1 VINRKNPNNKQKKG
15 DNIMKKSIKNMFFI
29 VFFLVV
35 TQGIKANIFASFV
48 EITYTGSFPA
58 TITYI
63 LNQDATTV
71 QILVKSYPGGAT
83 VKTIDV
89 ASGATGA
96 IQGFNDVAWD
106 GSLDAGGTATSGVYL
121 VTINASDG
129 TGSNGW
135 ELLSYDTGP
144 DSWYWSSA
152 GVATNNNNPSP
163 YFGMVYVT
171 ERSGGTSG
179 NDGGSETIRGLYM
192 HYPDGQ
198 YYGFDQ
204 AVAYAPGNAGVDW
217 NALGANEGK
226 PTSVYVG
233 PDDRV
238 YVWSLANNGDATVT
252 GGVAVGDA
260 GWSLASIDTV
270 LSFYTLDNHST
281 ISRAIVVGEGADR
294 MLYTVEQVGSRYGS
308 DSEGPTDGDGFDI
321 AEVRS
326 YAIGTSTGVFTG
338 AHTVVI
344 DSLTLPRAFALE
356 MDASGYL
363 YIAQSQQDT
372 LAETE
377 LVYGLSKWDIS
388 GTTAVEMWHIGL
400 DDAPPHNDPTHM
412 ATASS
417 FTGIALD
424 ESNGRVYVARRQT
437 GGRPLHNVIG
447 YAMSD
452 GALLSGFSFAT
463 ALSIV
468 GTDTTNLSGGGGNNI
483 RDIFVDAAGNLVSVN
498 SSSEAL
504 RMHSPPDGANNFV
517 TYSPWA
523 VDVDNG
529 TVISTDLEDFVSTD
543 NSGVQMPQHYT
554 LSQNYPNPFNGT
566 TVIEYTLPIASNVT
580 LIIFDINGR
589 EVATLFDNRQDAGTY
604 HVIWNGV
611 DQHGR
616 SLASGI
622 YFYQITAPSSDRVTR
637 PFNLVRRMVY
647 LK

>member
-1 VINRKNPNNKQKKG
+1 
-15 DNIMKKSIKNMFFI
+15 MIKAIKHMFFI
-29 VFFLVV
+29 VFLLLGTYEV
-35 TQGIKANIFASFV
+35 KANVFASFV

-83 VKTIDV
+83 VKTIDL
-89 ASGATGA
+89 ASGVNGA
-96 IQGFNDVAWD
+96 NQGFNDVAWD

-129 TGSNGW
+129 TGSDGW
-135 ELLSYDTGP
+135 ELISYDTGP

-204 AVAYAPGNAGVDW
+204 AVAYAPGNAGIDW
-217 NALGANEGK
+217 DALGANEGK

-338 AHTVVI
+338 AHMVVI

>member
-1 VINRKNPNNKQKKG
+1 
-15 DNIMKKSIKNMFFI
+15 MIKAIKHMFFI
-29 VFFLVV
+29 VFLLLGTYEV
-35 TQGIKANIFASFV
+35 KANVFASFV

-63 LNQDATTV
+63 LNQEATTV
-71 QILVKSYPGGAT
+71 QVLVKSYPEGTT
-83 VKTIDV
+83 VKTIDL
-89 ASGATGA
+89 ASGVNGA
-96 IQGFNDVAWD
+96 NQGFNDVAWD

-179 NDGGSETIRGLYM
+179 NAGGSETIRGLYM

-204 AVAYAPGNAGVDW
+204 AVAYAPGNAGIDW
-217 NALGANEGK
+217 GALGANEGK

-238 YVWSLANNGDATVT
+238 YVWSLANNGDATLT

-604 HVIWNGV
+604 NVIWNGV

>member
-1 VINRKNPNNKQKKG
+1 
-15 DNIMKKSIKNMFFI
+15 MIKAIKHMFFI
-29 VFFLVV
+29 VFLLLGTYEV
-35 TQGIKANIFASFV
+35 KANVFASFV

-63 LNQDATTV
+63 LNQEATTV

-83 VKTIDV
+83 VKTIDL
-89 ASGATGA
+89 ASGVNGA
-96 IQGFNDVAWD
+96 NQGFNDVAWD

-144 DSWYWSSA
+144 DSWYWSSG

-204 AVAYAPGNAGVDW
+204 AVAYAPGNAGIDW
-217 NALGANEGK
+217 GALGANEGK

>member
-1 VINRKNPNNKQKKG
+1 
-15 DNIMKKSIKNMFFI
+15 MIKAIKHMFFI
-29 VFFLVV
+29 VFLLLGTYEV
-35 TQGIKANIFASFV
+35 KANVFASFV

-83 VKTIDV
+83 VKTIDL
-89 ASGATGA
+89 ASGANGA

-204 AVAYAPGNAGVDW
+204 AVAYAPGNAGIDW
-217 NALGANEGK
+217 GALGANEGK

-400 DDAPPHNDPTHM
+400 DDAPPHKEPTHM

>member
-1 VINRKNPNNKQKKG
+1 
-15 DNIMKKSIKNMFFI
+15 MIKAIKHMFFI
-29 VFFLVV
+29 VFLLLGTYEV
-35 TQGIKANIFASFV
+35 KANVFASFV

-83 VKTIDV
+83 VKTIDL
-89 ASGATGA
+89 ASGANGA

-204 AVAYAPGNAGVDW
+204 AVAYAPGNAGIDW
-217 NALGANEGK
+217 DALGANEGK

-238 YVWSLANNGDATVT
+238 YVWSLANNGDATLT

-338 AHTVVI
+338 AHMVVI

>member
-1 VINRKNPNNKQKKG
+1 
-15 DNIMKKSIKNMFFI
+15 
-29 VFFLVV
+29 
-35 TQGIKANIFASFV
+35 
-48 EITYTGSFPA
+48 
-58 TITYI
+58 
-63 LNQDATTV
+63 
-71 QILVKSYPGGAT
+71 
-83 VKTIDV
+83 
-89 ASGATGA
+89 
-96 IQGFNDVAWD
+96 
-106 GSLDAGGTATSGVYL
+106 
-121 VTINASDG
+121 
-129 TGSNGW
+129 
-135 ELLSYDTGP
+135 
-144 DSWYWSSA
+144 
-152 GVATNNNNPSP
+152 
-163 YFGMVYVT
+163 
-171 ERSGGTSG
+171 
-179 NDGGSETIRGLYM
+179 
-192 HYPDGQ
+192 
-198 YYGFDQ
+198 
-204 AVAYAPGNAGVDW
+204 
-217 NALGANEGK
+217 
-226 PTSVYVG
+226 
-233 PDDRV
+233 
-238 YVWSLANNGDATVT
+238 
-252 GGVAVGDA
+252 
-260 GWSLASIDTV
+260 
-270 LSFYTLDNHST
+270 
-281 ISRAIVVGEGADR
+281 
-294 MLYTVEQVGSRYGS
+294 
-308 DSEGPTDGDGFDI
+308 
-321 AEVRS
+321 
-326 YAIGTSTGVFTG
+326 
-338 AHTVVI
+338 
-344 DSLTLPRAFALE
+344 

>member
-1 VINRKNPNNKQKKG
+1 
-15 DNIMKKSIKNMFFI
+15 MKRTIKYMFFI
-29 VFFLVV
+29 VLLFLGSSVV
-35 TQGIKANIFASFV
+35 KANVFASLV
-48 EITYTGSFPA
+48 KITYTGTFPA
-58 TITYI
+58 SIEYF
-63 LNQDATTV
+63 LNQDATAV
-71 QILVKSYPGGAT
+71 QILIKAHPGGAT
-83 VKTIDV
+83 VKTIDL
-89 ASGATGA
+89 ASGASGTM
-96 IQGFNDVAWD
+96 QGFNDVAWD
-106 GSLDAGGTATSGVYL
+106 GSLSAGGTATSGVYV
-121 VTINASDG
+121 VTIDASDG
-129 TGSNGW
+129 TGSDGW
-135 ELLSYDTGP
+135 ERFSYDTGP
-144 DSWYWSSA
+144 DSWYWSSG
-152 GVATNNNNPSP
+152 GVATNNNQPSP
-163 YFGMVYVT
+163 SFGIVYVT

-179 NDGGSETIRGLYM
+179 NSGGILTNRGLYM
-192 HYPDGQ
+192 HYPDGR
-198 YYGFDQ
+198 YYGLSQ
-204 AVAYAPGNAGVDW
+204 ATAYAPGNAGIDW

-270 LSFYTLDNHST
+270 LSFYTLTNHST

-372 LAETE
+372 LAEADS
-377 LVYGLSKWDIS
+377 VFGLSKWDIS
-388 GTTAVEMWHIGL
+388 GTTPVEMWHIGL
-400 DDAPPHNDPTHM
+400 DDAPPHKEPTHM

-468 GTDTTNLSGGGGNNI
+468 GTDTTNLPGGGGNNI

-504 RMHSPPDGANNFV
+504 RMHSPPDGANSFL
-517 TYSPWA
+517 TLSPYA
-523 VDVDNG
+523 VDVTNS
-529 TVISTDLEDFVSTD
+529 TVITTPDSAFVSTD
-543 NSGVQMPQHYT
+543 ETEVQMPKHYSI
-554 LSQNYPNPFNGT
+554 SQNYPNPFNGF
-566 TVIEYTLPIASNVT
+566 TVIEYTLPIASNVK
-580 LIIFDINGR
+580 LSILDISGR
-589 EVATLFDNRQDAGTY
+589 EVATLVDNRQDAGTY
-604 HVIWNGV
+604 NVTWHGV
-611 DQHGR
+611 DQRGR

-622 YFYQITAPSSDRVTR
+622 YFYRITAPSSDRVSR
-637 PFNLVRRMVY
+637 PFNLVRRMIY

>member
-1 VINRKNPNNKQKKG
+1 
-15 DNIMKKSIKNMFFI
+15 MIKAIKHMFFI
-29 VFFLVV
+29 VFLLLGTYEV
-35 TQGIKANIFASFV
+35 KANVFASFV

-63 LNQDATTV
+63 LNQEATTV
-71 QILVKSYPGGAT
+71 QVLVKSYPEGTT
-83 VKTIDV
+83 VKTIDL
-89 ASGATGA
+89 ASGVNGA
-96 IQGFNDVAWD
+96 NQGFNDVAWD

-144 DSWYWSSA
+144 DSWYWSSG

-179 NDGGSETIRGLYM
+179 NAGGSETIRGLYM

-204 AVAYAPGNAGVDW
+204 AVAYAPGNAGIDW
-217 NALGANEGK
+217 GALGANEGK

-604 HVIWNGV
+604 NVIWNGV

>member
-1 VINRKNPNNKQKKG
+1 
-15 DNIMKKSIKNMFFI
+15 MKKSIKNMFFI

-89 ASGATGA
+89 ASGANGA
-96 IQGFNDVAWD
+96 IQGFNDVTWD

-204 AVAYAPGNAGVDW
+204 AAAYAPGNAGIDW
-217 NALGANEGK
+217 DALGANEGK

-308 DSEGPTDGDGFDI
+308 DSEGPNDGDGFDI

-372 LAETE
+372 LAEADS
-377 LVYGLSKWDIS
+377 VFGLSKWDIS
-388 GTTAVEMWHIGL
+388 GATPVEMWHIGL

-437 GGRPLHNVIG
+437 DGRPLHNVIG

>member
-1 VINRKNPNNKQKKG
+1 
-15 DNIMKKSIKNMFFI
+15 MKKSIKNMFFI

-35 TQGIKANIFASFV
+35 TQAIKANVFASFV

-58 TITYI
+58 TINYI

-83 VKTIDV
+83 VKTIDL
-89 ASGATGA
+89 ASGANGA

-204 AVAYAPGNAGVDW
+204 AVAYAPGNAGIDW
-217 NALGANEGK
+217 GALGANEGK

-388 GTTAVEMWHIGL
+388 GNTAVEMWHIGL

-543 NSGVQMPQHYT
+543 DSGVQMPQHYT

-604 HVIWNGV
+604 NVIWNGV

>member
-1 VINRKNPNNKQKKG
+1 
-15 DNIMKKSIKNMFFI
+15 MIKAIKHMFFI
-29 VFFLVV
+29 VFLLLGTYEV
-35 TQGIKANIFASFV
+35 KANVFASFV

-83 VKTIDV
+83 VKTIDL
-89 ASGATGA
+89 ASGVDGA
-96 IQGFNDVAWD
+96 IQGFNGVAWD

-144 DSWYWSSA
+144 DSWYWSSG

-204 AVAYAPGNAGVDW
+204 AVAYAPGNAGIDW
-217 NALGANEGK
+217 GALGANEGK

-543 NSGVQMPQHYT
+543 DSGVQMPQHYT

-604 HVIWNGV
+604 NVIWNGV

>member
-1 VINRKNPNNKQKKG
+1 
-15 DNIMKKSIKNMFFI
+15 MKKSIKNMFFI

-35 TQGIKANIFASFV
+35 TQGIKANVFASFV

-83 VKTIDV
+83 VKTIDL
-89 ASGATGA
+89 ASGANGA

-204 AVAYAPGNAGVDW
+204 AVAYAPGNAGIDW
-217 NALGANEGK
+217 GALGANEGK

-400 DDAPPHNDPTHM
+400 DDAPPHKEPTHM

-543 NSGVQMPQHYT
+543 DSGVQMPQHYT

>member
-1 VINRKNPNNKQKKG
+1 
-15 DNIMKKSIKNMFFI
+15 MIKAIKHMFFI
-29 VFFLVV
+29 VFLLLGTYEV
-35 TQGIKANIFASFV
+35 KANVFASFV

-63 LNQDATTV
+63 LNQEATTV
-71 QILVKSYPGGAT
+71 QVLVKSYPEGTT
-83 VKTIDV
+83 VKTIDL
-89 ASGATGA
+89 ASGVNGA
-96 IQGFNDVAWD
+96 NQGFNDVAWD

-179 NDGGSETIRGLYM
+179 NAGGSETIRGLYM

-204 AVAYAPGNAGVDW
+204 AVAYAPGNAGIDW
-217 NALGANEGK
+217 GALGANEGK

>member
-1 VINRKNPNNKQKKG
+1 
-15 DNIMKKSIKNMFFI
+15 MIKAIKHMFFI
-29 VFFLVV
+29 VFLLLGTYEV
-35 TQGIKANIFASFV
+35 KANVFASFV

-83 VKTIDV
+83 VKTIDL
-89 ASGATGA
+89 ASGANGA

-388 GTTAVEMWHIGL
+388 GNTAVEMWHIGL

-604 HVIWNGV
+604 NVIWNGV

>member
-1 VINRKNPNNKQKKG
+1 
-15 DNIMKKSIKNMFFI
+15 MKKSIKNMFFI

-35 TQGIKANIFASFV
+35 TQGIKANVFASFV

-83 VKTIDV
+83 VKTIDL
-89 ASGATGA
+89 ASGVDGA

-204 AVAYAPGNAGVDW
+204 AVAYAPGNAGIDW
-217 NALGANEGK
+217 DALGANEGK

-281 ISRAIVVGEGADR
+281 ISRAIVVGEGAER

-308 DSEGPTDGDGFDI
+308 DSEGPNDGDGFDI

-338 AHTVVI
+338 AHMVVI

-388 GTTAVEMWHIGL
+388 GNTAVEMWHIGL
-400 DDAPPHNDPTHM
+400 DDAPPHKEPTHM

-517 TYSPWA
+517 TFSPYA

-529 TVISTDLEDFVSTD
+529 AVITAPDDAFASTDET
-543 NSGVQMPQHYT
+543 GIQIPKHYS
-554 LSQNYPNPFNGT
+554 LSQNYPNPFNGS
-566 TVIEYTLPIASNVT
+566 TVIEYNLPIASNVR
-580 LIIFDINGR
+580 LSILDINGR
-589 EVATLFDNRQDAGTY
+589 EVATLVDERQKAGT
-604 HVIWNGV
+604 HNVTWRGL
-611 DQHGR
+611 DQQGR

-622 YFYQITAPSSDRVTR
+622 YFYRITAPSSNRVSQ
-637 PFNLVRRMVY
+637 PFDLVRRMIY

>member
-1 VINRKNPNNKQKKG
+1 
-15 DNIMKKSIKNMFFI
+15 MIKAIKHMFFI
-29 VFFLVV
+29 VFLLLGTYEV
-35 TQGIKANIFASFV
+35 KANVFASFV

-83 VKTIDV
+83 VKTIDL
-89 ASGATGA
+89 ASGVNGA
-96 IQGFNDVAWD
+96 NQGFNDVAWD

-204 AVAYAPGNAGVDW
+204 AVAYAPGNAGIDW
-217 NALGANEGK
+217 GALGANEGK

-400 DDAPPHNDPTHM
+400 DDAPPHKEPTHM

-604 HVIWNGV
+604 NVIWNGV

>member
-1 VINRKNPNNKQKKG
+1 
-15 DNIMKKSIKNMFFI
+15 MIKAIKHMFFI
-29 VFFLVV
+29 VFLLLGTYEV
-35 TQGIKANIFASFV
+35 KANVFASFV

-63 LNQDATTV
+63 LNQEATTV
-71 QILVKSYPGGAT
+71 QVLVKSYPEGTT
-83 VKTIDV
+83 VKTIDL
-89 ASGATGA
+89 ASGVNGA
-96 IQGFNDVAWD
+96 NQGFNDVAWD

-179 NDGGSETIRGLYM
+179 NAGGSETIRGLYM

-204 AVAYAPGNAGVDW
+204 AVAYAPGNAGIDW
-217 NALGANEGK
+217 GALGANEGK

-604 HVIWNGV
+604 NVIWNGV

>member
-1 VINRKNPNNKQKKG
+1 
-15 DNIMKKSIKNMFFI
+15 MIKAIKHMFFI
-29 VFFLVV
+29 VFLLLGTYEV
-35 TQGIKANIFASFV
+35 KANVFASFV

-83 VKTIDV
+83 VKTIDL
-89 ASGATGA
+89 ASGVNGA
-96 IQGFNDVAWD
+96 NQGFNDVAWD

-144 DSWYWSSA
+144 DSWYWSSG

-179 NDGGSETIRGLYM
+179 NAGGSETIRGLYM

-204 AVAYAPGNAGVDW
+204 AVAYAPGNAGIDW
-217 NALGANEGK
+217 GALGANEGK

>member
-1 VINRKNPNNKQKKG
+1 
-15 DNIMKKSIKNMFFI
+15 MIKAIKHMFFI
-29 VFFLVV
+29 VFLLLGTYEV
-35 TQGIKANIFASFV
+35 KANVFASFV

-63 LNQDATTV
+63 LNQEATTV
-71 QILVKSYPGGAT
+71 QVLVKSYPEGTT
-83 VKTIDV
+83 VKTIDL
-89 ASGATGA
+89 ASGVNGA
-96 IQGFNDVAWD
+96 NQGFNDVAWD

-192 HYPDGQ
+192 HYPGGQ

-204 AVAYAPGNAGVDW
+204 AVAYAPGNAGIDW
-217 NALGANEGK
+217 DALGANEGK
-226 PTSVYVG
+226 PTSVFVG

-238 YVWSLANNGDATVT
+238 YVWSLANNSDATLT

-468 GTDTTNLSGGGGNNI
+468 GTDTTNLPGGGGNNI

-504 RMHSPPDGANNFV
+504 RMHSPPDGANHFW
-517 TYSPWA
+517 TFSPYA

-529 TVISTDLEDFVSTD
+529 TVITTPDSAFVSTD
-543 NSGVQMPQHYT
+543 ETEVQMPKHYSI
-554 LSQNYPNPFNGT
+554 SQNYPNPFNGF
-566 TVIEYTLPIASNVT
+566 TVIEYTLPIASNVK
-580 LIIFDINGR
+580 LSILDISGR
-589 EVATLFDNRQDAGTY
+589 EVATLVDNRQDAGTY
-604 HVIWNGV
+604 NVTWHGV
-611 DQHGR
+611 DQRGR

-622 YFYQITAPSSDRVTR
+622 YFYRITAPSSDRVSR
-637 PFNLVRRMVY
+637 PFNLVRRMIY

>member
-1 VINRKNPNNKQKKG
+1 
-15 DNIMKKSIKNMFFI
+15 MKKSIKNMFFI

-35 TQGIKANIFASFV
+35 TQGIKANVFASFV

-63 LNQDATTV
+63 LNQEATTV
-71 QILVKSYPGGAT
+71 QVLVKSYPEGTT
-83 VKTIDV
+83 VKTIDL
-89 ASGATGA
+89 ASGVNGA
-96 IQGFNDVAWD
+96 NQGFNDVAWD

-144 DSWYWSSA
+144 DSWYWSSG

-179 NDGGSETIRGLYM
+179 NAGGSETIRGLYM

>member
-1 VINRKNPNNKQKKG
+1 
-15 DNIMKKSIKNMFFI
+15 MIKAIKHMFFI
-29 VFFLVV
+29 VFLLLGTYEV
-35 TQGIKANIFASFV
+35 QANVFASV
-48 EITYTGSFPA
+48 VDITYTGTFPA
-58 TITYI
+58 TISYI

-71 QILVKSYPGGAT
+71 QILIKTPQGAV
-83 VKTIDV
+83 VKTIDLT
-89 ASGATGA
+89 SGNGTL
-96 IQGFNDVAWD
+96 QGFNDVAWD
-106 GSLDAGGTATSGVYL
+106 GSLDDGGTATSGVFI
-121 VTINASDG
+121 VTIDASHG
-129 TGSNGW
+129 TGSDGW
-135 ELLSYDTGP
+135 EMISYDTGP
-144 DSWYWSSA
+144 DSWYWSPA
-152 GVATNNNNPSP
+152 GVATNNNNPSSS
-163 YFGMVYVT
+163 FGMVYVT

-179 NDGGSETIRGLYM
+179 NSGGSETIRGLYL
-192 HYPDGQ
+192 HYSDGR
-198 YYGFDQ
+198 YFGLSQ
-204 AVAYAPGNAGVDW
+204 ATSYAPGNAGIDW
-217 NALGANEGK
+217 DALGVEEGK
-226 PTSVYVG
+226 PTSVHVG

-260 GWSLASIDTV
+260 QWSLSSIDTV
-270 LSFYTLDNHST
+270 LSFYTLDNHNT
-281 ISRAIVVGEGADR
+281 ISRAIVVGENADR
-294 MLYTVEQVGSRYGS
+294 TLYTVEQVGSRFGS
-308 DSEGPTDGDGFDI
+308 DTEGPNDGDGFDI

-326 YAIGTSTGVFTG
+326 YAIGTGTGVFTG

-344 DSLTLPRAFALE
+344 DSLTLPRAFALA
-356 MDASGYL
+356 MDASGFL
-363 YIAQSQQDT
+363 YVAQQQIDT
-372 LAETE
+372 LAAADNI
-377 LVYGLSKWDIS
+377 YGISKWDIS
-388 GTTAVEMWHIGL
+388 GSSPVEIWHSPL
-400 DDAPPHNDPTHM
+400 TSAPIYRPLPDGSVSP
-412 ATASS
+412 APASS

-424 ESNGRVYVARRQT
+424 EPRGRVYVARRNT

-447 YAMSD
+447 YDMTTGD
-452 GALLSGFSFAT
+452 LLTGYSLAT

-483 RDIFVDAAGNLVSVN
+483 RNIFVDAAGNLVSVN

-543 NSGVQMPQHYT
+543 DSGVQMPQHYT

-580 LIIFDINGR
+580 LIILDITGR
-589 EVATLFDNRQDAGTY
+589 EVATLVDNRQDAGTY

>member
-1 VINRKNPNNKQKKG
+1 
-15 DNIMKKSIKNMFFI
+15 MIKAIKHMFFI
-29 VFFLVV
+29 VFLLLGTYEV
-35 TQGIKANIFASFV
+35 KANVFASFV

-83 VKTIDV
+83 VKTIDL
-89 ASGATGA
+89 ASGVNGA
-96 IQGFNDVAWD
+96 NQGFNDVAWD

-204 AVAYAPGNAGVDW
+204 AVAYAPGNAGIDW
-217 NALGANEGK
+217 DALGANEGK

-338 AHTVVI
+338 AHMVVI

-400 DDAPPHNDPTHM
+400 DDAPPHKEPTHM

-504 RMHSPPDGANNFV
+504 RMHSPPDGSNNFV

>member
-1 VINRKNPNNKQKKG
+1 
-15 DNIMKKSIKNMFFI
+15 MIKAIKHMFFI
-29 VFFLVV
+29 VFLLLGTYEV
-35 TQGIKANIFASFV
+35 KANVFASFV

-63 LNQDATTV
+63 LNQEATTV
-71 QILVKSYPGGAT
+71 QVLVKSYPEGTT
-83 VKTIDV
+83 VKTIDL
-89 ASGATGA
+89 ASGVNGA
-96 IQGFNDVAWD
+96 NQGFNDVAWD

-144 DSWYWSSA
+144 DSWYWSSG

-204 AVAYAPGNAGVDW
+204 AVAYAPGNAGIDW
-217 NALGANEGK
+217 GALGANEGK

-604 HVIWNGV
+604 NVIWNGV

>member
-1 VINRKNPNNKQKKG
+1 
-15 DNIMKKSIKNMFFI
+15 MIKAIKHMFFI
-29 VFFLVV
+29 VFLLLGTYEV
-35 TQGIKANIFASFV
+35 KANVFASFV

-63 LNQDATTV
+63 LNQEATTV
-71 QILVKSYPGGAT
+71 QVLVKSYPEGTT
-83 VKTIDV
+83 VKTIDL
-89 ASGATGA
+89 ASGVNGA
-96 IQGFNDVAWD
+96 NQGFNDVAWD

-144 DSWYWSSA
+144 DSWYWSSG

-179 NDGGSETIRGLYM
+179 NAGGSETIRGLYM

-204 AVAYAPGNAGVDW
+204 AVAYAPGNAGIDW
-217 NALGANEGK
+217 GALGANEGK

-400 DDAPPHNDPTHM
+400 DDAPPHKEPTHM

>member
-1 VINRKNPNNKQKKG
+1 
-15 DNIMKKSIKNMFFI
+15 MIKAIKHMFFI
-29 VFFLVV
+29 VFLLLGTYEV
-35 TQGIKANIFASFV
+35 KANVFASFV

-63 LNQDATTV
+63 LNQEATTV
-71 QILVKSYPGGAT
+71 QVLVKSYPEGTT
-83 VKTIDV
+83 VKTIDL
-89 ASGATGA
+89 ASGVNGA
-96 IQGFNDVAWD
+96 NQGFNEVTWD

-144 DSWYWSSA
+144 DSWYWSSG

-179 NDGGSETIRGLYM
+179 NAGGSETIRGLYM

-204 AVAYAPGNAGVDW
+204 AVAYAPGNAGIDW
-217 NALGANEGK
+217 GALGANEGK

>member
-1 VINRKNPNNKQKKG
+1 
-15 DNIMKKSIKNMFFI
+15 MIKAIKHMFFI
-29 VFFLVV
+29 VFLLLGTYEV
-35 TQGIKANIFASFV
+35 KANVFASFV

-63 LNQDATTV
+63 LNQEATTV
-71 QILVKSYPGGAT
+71 QVLVKSYPEGTT
-83 VKTIDV
+83 VKTIDL
-89 ASGATGA
+89 ASGVNGA
-96 IQGFNDVAWD
+96 NQGFNDVAWD

-144 DSWYWSSA
+144 DSWYWSSG

-179 NDGGSETIRGLYM
+179 NAGGSETIRGLYM

-204 AVAYAPGNAGVDW
+204 AVAYAPGNAGIDW
-217 NALGANEGK
+217 GALGANEGK

-400 DDAPPHNDPTHM
+400 DDAPPHKEPTHM

-604 HVIWNGV
+604 NVIWNGV

>member
-1 VINRKNPNNKQKKG
+1 
-15 DNIMKKSIKNMFFI
+15 MIKAIKHMFFI
-29 VFFLVV
+29 VFLLLGTYEV
-35 TQGIKANIFASFV
+35 KANVFASFV

-83 VKTIDV
+83 VKTIDL
-89 ASGATGA
+89 ASGVNGA
-96 IQGFNDVAWD
+96 NQGFNDVAWD

-144 DSWYWSSA
+144 DSWYWSSG

-179 NDGGSETIRGLYM
+179 NAGGSETIRGLYM

-204 AVAYAPGNAGVDW
+204 AVAYAPGNAGIDW
-217 NALGANEGK
+217 GALGANEGK

-604 HVIWNGV
+604 NVIWNGV

>member
-1 VINRKNPNNKQKKG
+1 
-15 DNIMKKSIKNMFFI
+15 MKKSIKNMFFI

-35 TQGIKANIFASFV
+35 TQGIKANVFASFV

-63 LNQDATTV
+63 LNQEATTV
-71 QILVKSYPGGAT
+71 QVLVKSYPEGTT
-83 VKTIDV
+83 VKTIDL
-89 ASGATGA
+89 ASGVNGA
-96 IQGFNDVAWD
+96 NQGFNDVAWD

-163 YFGMVYVT
+163 HFGMVYVT

-217 NALGANEGK
+217 GALGANEGK

>member
-1 VINRKNPNNKQKKG
+1 
-15 DNIMKKSIKNMFFI
+15 MIKAIKHMFFI
-29 VFFLVV
+29 VFLLLGTYEV
-35 TQGIKANIFASFV
+35 KANVFASFV

-63 LNQDATTV
+63 LNQEATTV
-71 QILVKSYPGGAT
+71 QVLVKSYPEGTT
-83 VKTIDV
+83 VKTIDL
-89 ASGATGA
+89 ASGVNGA
-96 IQGFNDVAWD
+96 NQGFNEVTWD

-179 NDGGSETIRGLYM
+179 NAGGSETIRGLYM

-204 AVAYAPGNAGVDW
+204 AVAYAPGNAGIDW
-217 NALGANEGK
+217 GALGANEGK

-388 GTTAVEMWHIGL
+388 ATTAVEMWHIGL
-400 DDAPPHNDPTHM
+400 DDAPPHKEPTHM

>member
-1 VINRKNPNNKQKKG
+1 
-15 DNIMKKSIKNMFFI
+15 
-29 VFFLVV
+29 
-35 TQGIKANIFASFV
+35 
-48 EITYTGSFPA
+48 
-58 TITYI
+58 
-63 LNQDATTV
+63 
-71 QILVKSYPGGAT
+71 
-83 VKTIDV
+83 
-89 ASGATGA
+89 
-96 IQGFNDVAWD
+96 
-106 GSLDAGGTATSGVYL
+106 
-121 VTINASDG
+121 
-129 TGSNGW
+129 
-135 ELLSYDTGP
+135 
-144 DSWYWSSA
+144 
-152 GVATNNNNPSP
+152 
-163 YFGMVYVT
+163 
-171 ERSGGTSG
+171 
-179 NDGGSETIRGLYM
+179 M

>member
-1 VINRKNPNNKQKKG
+1 
-15 DNIMKKSIKNMFFI
+15 MIKAIKHMFFI
-29 VFFLVV
+29 VFLLLGTYEV
-35 TQGIKANIFASFV
+35 KANVFASFV

-63 LNQDATTV
+63 LNQEATTV
-71 QILVKSYPGGAT
+71 QVLVKSYPEGTT
-83 VKTIDV
+83 VKTIDL
-89 ASGATGA
+89 ASGVNGA
-96 IQGFNDVAWD
+96 NQGFNDVAWD

-144 DSWYWSSA
+144 DSWYWSSG

-179 NDGGSETIRGLYM
+179 NAGGSETIRGLYM

-217 NALGANEGK
+217 GALGANEGK

-400 DDAPPHNDPTHM
+400 DDAPPHKEPTHM

-604 HVIWNGV
+604 NVIWNGV

>member
-1 VINRKNPNNKQKKG
+1 
-15 DNIMKKSIKNMFFI
+15 MFFI
-29 VFFLVV
+29 VFLLLGTYEV
-35 TQGIKANIFASFV
+35 KANVFASFV

-83 VKTIDV
+83 VKTIDL
-89 ASGATGA
+89 ASGVNGA
-96 IQGFNDVAWD
+96 NQGFNDVAWD

-144 DSWYWSSA
+144 DSWYWSSG

-204 AVAYAPGNAGVDW
+204 AVAYAPGNAGIDW
-217 NALGANEGK
+217 GALGANEGK

-604 HVIWNGV
+604 NVIWNGV

>member
-1 VINRKNPNNKQKKG
+1 
-15 DNIMKKSIKNMFFI
+15 MIKAIKHMFFI
-29 VFFLVV
+29 VFLLLGTYEV
-35 TQGIKANIFASFV
+35 KANVFASFV

-83 VKTIDV
+83 VKTIDL
-89 ASGATGA
+89 ASGVNGA
-96 IQGFNDVAWD
+96 NQGFNDVAWD

-204 AVAYAPGNAGVDW
+204 AVAYAPGNAGIDW
-217 NALGANEGK
+217 GALGANEGK

-400 DDAPPHNDPTHM
+400 DDAPPHKEPTHM

>member
-1 VINRKNPNNKQKKG
+1 
-15 DNIMKKSIKNMFFI
+15 MKKSIKNMFFI

-35 TQGIKANIFASFV
+35 TQAIKANVFASFV

-83 VKTIDV
+83 VKTIDL
-89 ASGATGA
+89 ASGANGA

-204 AVAYAPGNAGVDW
+204 AVAYAPGNAGIDW
-217 NALGANEGK
+217 DALGANEGK

>member
-1 VINRKNPNNKQKKG
+1 
-15 DNIMKKSIKNMFFI
+15 MKKSIKNMFFI

-35 TQGIKANIFASFV
+35 TQAIKANVFASFV

-83 VKTIDV
+83 VKTIDL
-89 ASGATGA
+89 ASGANGA

-204 AVAYAPGNAGVDW
+204 AVAYAPGNAGIDW
-217 NALGANEGK
+217 DALGANEGK

-238 YVWSLANNGDATVT
+238 YVWSLANNGDATLT

-400 DDAPPHNDPTHM
+400 DDAPPHKEPTHM

>member
-1 VINRKNPNNKQKKG
+1 
-15 DNIMKKSIKNMFFI
+15 MKKSIKNMFFI

-35 TQGIKANIFASFV
+35 TQGIKANVFASFV
-48 EITYTGSFPA
+48 DITYTGSFPA

-83 VKTIDV
+83 VKTIDL
-89 ASGATGA
+89 ASGANGA

-144 DSWYWSSA
+144 DSWYWSSG

-204 AVAYAPGNAGVDW
+204 AVAYAPGNAGIDW
-217 NALGANEGK
+217 NALGAEEGK

-238 YVWSLANNGDATVT
+238 YVWSLANNGDATLT

-326 YAIGTSTGVFTG
+326 YAIGTSTDVFTG

-604 HVIWNGV
+604 NVIWNGV

>member
-1 VINRKNPNNKQKKG
+1 
-15 DNIMKKSIKNMFFI
+15 MKKSIKNMFFI

-89 ASGATGA
+89 ASGANGA

-204 AVAYAPGNAGVDW
+204 AVAYAPGNAGIDW
-217 NALGANEGK
+217 GALGANEGK

-308 DSEGPTDGDGFDI
+308 DSEGPNDGDGFDI

-388 GTTAVEMWHIGL
+388 GNTAVEMWHIGL

-437 GGRPLHNVIG
+437 DGRPLHNVIG

-517 TYSPWA
+517 TFSPYA

-529 TVISTDLEDFVSTD
+529 AVITAPDDAFVSTD
-543 NSGVQMPQHYT
+543 ETGIQIPKHYS
-554 LSQNYPNPFNGT
+554 LSQNYPNPFNGS
-566 TVIEYTLPIASNVT
+566 TVIEYNLPIASNVR
-580 LIIFDINGR
+580 LSILDINGR
-589 EVATLFDNRQDAGTY
+589 EVATLIDEPQKAGT
-604 HVIWNGV
+604 HNVTWRGL
-611 DQHGR
+611 DQQGR

-622 YFYQITAPSSDRVTR
+622 YFYRITAPSSNRVSQ
-637 PFNLVRRMVY
+637 PFDLVRRMIY

>member
-1 VINRKNPNNKQKKG
+1 
-15 DNIMKKSIKNMFFI
+15 MIKAIKHMFFI
-29 VFFLVV
+29 VFLLLGTYEV
-35 TQGIKANIFASFV
+35 KANVFASFV

-63 LNQDATTV
+63 LNQEATTV
-71 QILVKSYPGGAT
+71 QVLVKSYPEGTT
-83 VKTIDV
+83 VKTIDL
-89 ASGATGA
+89 ASGVNGA
-96 IQGFNDVAWD
+96 NQGFNDVAWD

-129 TGSNGW
+129 TGSDGW
-135 ELLSYDTGP
+135 ELISYDTGP

-179 NDGGSETIRGLYM
+179 NAGGSETIRGLYM

-204 AVAYAPGNAGVDW
+204 AVAYAPGNAGIDW
-217 NALGANEGK
+217 GALGANEGK

-604 HVIWNGV
+604 NVIWNGV